1 MTDDLRLALV
11 RGLHT
16 AIYLVMAGA
25 VFIVLYA
32 GITGAH
38 GPWLWAAVGLVA
50 VECLVFVASGMK
62 CPLTA
67 VAVKYGATRN
77 APRDTYLPERFTRLT
92 FRIFTPL
99 IVLGALLVVGRM
111 VWFGWAPA

>member
-1 MTDDLRLALV
+1 MTDALRLALV
-11 RGLHT
+11 RSLHT
-16 AIYLVMAGA
+16 AIYLVMASA

-38 GPWLWAAVGLVA
+38 GTWLWVAVGLVA
-50 VECLVFVASGMK
+50 IECAVFALSGMK

-67 VAVKYGATRN
+67 MAVSYGATQD
-77 APRDTYLPERFTRLT
+77 APHDTYLPEHFTRLT
-92 FRIFTPL
+92 FAIFTPL

-111 VWFGWAPA
+111 VWFGWS